1 MPTMKMTLRGRQRL
15 TDREGKILKWYKDSK
30 GIWTCLVG
38 HTDAAGEPYY
48 KDTKNKKFTAE
59 DADKVLE
66 KDLASFETFL
76 NKAIKVPVK
85 DNEFDALL
93 SVMFNVGPK
102 FAASTAIKR
111 LNAGESR
118 ARVAEAI
125 AMWKI
130 PPEIIKRRNTEISQ
144 FLTPYVLGTK

>member
-15 TDREGKILKWYKDSK
+15 TDREGKVLKWYKDSE
-30 GIWTCLVG
+30 GYWTFGVG
-38 HTDAAGEPYY
+38 HLANDEYPY
-48 KDTKNKKFTAE
+48 KQGQTFTAE
-59 DADKVLE
+59 QVDAVLVKDLE
-66 KDLASFETFL
+66 KFETIL
-76 NKAIKVPVK
+76 NKAIKIKVS

-118 ARVAEAI
+118 ARAAEAI
-125 AMWKI
+125 AMWNK
-130 PPEIIKRRNTEISQ
+130 PASIIGRRHTEISQ
-144 FLTPYVLGTK
+144 FLTPYTLGTK